1 MLDYAENTAENEV
14 PFIVFIDEI
23 FKEQITMT
31 DFLVPKLLCTNWQKK
46 SCITFITT
54 HDFELCEVPEK
65 KVSNYHFTEN
75 YDGDLIV
82 FDHKIRFGQCKTTN
96 ARYLMERIGVLSPS
110 N

>member
-1 MLDYAENTAENEV
+1 MPKIQRKMRFLSSYLSMKFFKGTNYNDRLFGAKAVVHKLAE
-14 PFIVFIDEI
+14 
-23 FKEQITMT
+23 
-31 DFLVPKLLCTNWQKK
+31 K

-82 FDHKIRFGQCKTTN
+82 FDHKIRSANVRQ
-96 ARYLMERIGVLSPS
+96 RMHVI
-110 N
+110 

>member
-1 MLDYAENTAENEV
+1 MPKIQRKMRFLSSCLSMKFFKGTNYNDRLFGAKAVVHKLAE
-14 PFIVFIDEI
+14 
-23 FKEQITMT
+23 
-31 DFLVPKLLCTNWQKK
+31 K